1 MINFNISSLPL
12 EIFIGYTGE
21 NIFRSFAFDVTEWKN
36 KYPEGVVSISFRRPD
51 QTTGYPVVVNS
62 SENPVIWTVTK
73 AEVSVPGKGEIVLR
87 LSENEVIG
95 KTYSIPTIT
104 KASPDFT
111 GDPPDPF
118 PDWLSDIL
126 EVETRIADDVQE
138 VSANTQTVADNLET
152 VLEKAAE
159 ALQSAANALASEEN
173 AKTSEDNA
181 KDYADEAERQA
192 DIARNNILNGVAAH
206 NESEESHPYVLS
218 EMVRIESIA
227 RGKASAKVFDTTEE
241 MNDWLSDPDNVETLK
256 IGDNLYIRDINVPDY
271 WWDGE
276 QPKILEAQAINL
288 SDYYTKAEVNGL
300 VGDIESALDAILGV

>member
-36 KYPEGVVSISFRRPD
+36 KYPEGMVSIFFRRPD
-51 QTTGYPVVVNS
+51 QTIGYPVVVNS

-126 EVETRIADDVQE
+126 EVETRIADYVQE
-138 VSANTQTVADNLET
+138 VSTNTQTVADNLET
-152 VLEKAAE
+152 VLEKTSE

-173 AKTSEDNA
+173 AKTSEYNA

-192 DIARNNILNGVAAH
+192 DIARNNILNSVAAH

-276 QPKILEAQAINL
+276 QLQILEAQAINL
-288 SDYYTKAEVNGL
+288 SDYYTKAEVDGL
-300 VGDIESALDAILGV
+300 VGDIESALDVVLGV